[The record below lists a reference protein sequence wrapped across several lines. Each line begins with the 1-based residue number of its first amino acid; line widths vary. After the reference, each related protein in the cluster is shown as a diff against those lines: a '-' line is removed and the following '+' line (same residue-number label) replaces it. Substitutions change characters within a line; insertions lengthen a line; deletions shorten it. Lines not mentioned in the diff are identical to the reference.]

1 MSNKVIIAAAG
12 SGKTQRLVKEALKS
26 SSGDVLITTF
36 TDKNTE
42 EIKSR
47 IIAETHYIPT
57 NITVMPWFSFLLKH
71 GVRPYQ
77 SKVYA
82 DRRIDGLILMNQQ
95 SALRTKESNFCLHYL
110 NSDGKIYSDK
120 ISKLVCKIDELT
132 NGLVISRLSKIY
144 SSIYIDEIQDLA
156 GYDLEFIKLLLHSP
170 INILLVGDHRQG
182 TFTTNNS
189 SKNKQYRQERIN
201 TYFSA
206 LHAAGFIEYD
216 DTTLQTNYRCVPKI
230 CNFANSIFPEYTQ
243 CVSGNK
249 TIVNHMGVYIVKDE
263 DVDSYL
269 DTFNPVQLRNS
280 KATIVSSKC
289 PVINFGAS
297 KGQSFD
303 RVLIY
308 PTNPIIKWILK
319 GTELKPEARSKLYV
333 AVTRARFSVAF
344 VYTPT
349 EKDILNIPLYKKT

>member
-12 SGKTQRLVKEALKS
+12 SGKTQYLVKEALKS
-26 SSGDVLITTF
+26 SSGNVLITTF

-47 IIAETHYIPT
+47 IIARAHSIPT

-77 SKVYA
+77 SMLYA
-82 DRRIDGLILMNQQ
+82 DKRIDNLILMNQQ
-95 SALRTKESNFCLHYL
+95 SAPMTKESDFCHHYL
-110 NSDGKIYSDK
+110 NNDGKIYSDK
-120 ISKLVCKIDELT
+120 ISKLVCKIDKQT
-132 NGLVISRLSKIY
+132 NRLVISRLSKIY
-144 SSIYIDEIQDLA
+144 SSIFIDEVQDLA

-206 LHAAGFIEYD
+206 LYTAGIIEYD
-216 DTTLQTNYRCVPKI
+216 DTTLQTNYRCVPEI
-230 CNFANSIFPEYTQ
+230 CNFANSIFPEYSQ

-249 TIVNHMGVYIVKDE
+249 TKVNHMGVYIVKDD

-269 DTFNPVQLRNS
+269 DTFSPVQLRNN
-280 KATIVSSKC
+280 KTTAVSSKY

-308 PTNPIIKWILK
+308 PTHSIIDWILK
-319 GTELKPEARSKLYV
+319 GAELKPETRSKLYV
-333 AVTRARFSVAF
+333 AVTRARYSVAF
-344 VYTPT
+344 VYTPNET
-349 EKDILNIPLYKKT
+349 DVLNIPLYKKE